1 MNQARELPCLLRCE
15 GLSRRIKDRCL
26 LDRIDL
32 EIRAG
37 ERIAVVGPSGSGK
50 SLLLRALS
58 LLDPHDSGEVLW
70 RGSTVDA
77 RRVPAM
83 RAEAIYLHQ
92 RPVLAEGTVEA
103 CLREP
108 FGFAVHR
115 QRSWNREWAANW
127 LSSKLGRD
135 PGFLD
140 QETRELSGG
149 ETQIVAL
156 LRAIQLEPAVLFLDE
171 PTSALDADTTHGLEQ
186 LVRQWFEAA
195 PDRRAY
201 VWVTHDPT
209 QATRIADRTL
219 AMRQGRLEAPTR
231 HE

>member
-1 MNQARELPCLLRCE
+1 MT
-15 GLSRRIKDRCL
+15 
-26 LDRIDL
+26 
-32 EIRAG
+32 
-37 ERIAVVGPSGSGK
+37 
-50 SLLLRALS
+50 
-58 LLDPHDSGEVLW
+58 DSGEVLW
-70 RGSTVDA
+70 RGAPSTPSRA
-77 RRVPAM
+77 RHARGSDLSPSATGS
-83 RAEAIYLHQ
+83 R
-92 RPVLAEGTVEA
+92 RGTVEA

-140 QETRELSGG
+140 QETRLSGG

-156 LRAIQLEPAVLFLDE
+156 LRAIQLEPAVLLLDE

-201 VWVTHDPT
+201 VWVTRDPA
-209 QATRIADRTL
+209 QATPNRRSYLGD
-219 AMRQGRLEAPTR
+219 EAGTAGSPT